1 MPYPPTNPLVF
12 SLTRIKHLETKMEF
26 TKEQLKIIEEM
37 QKAHKAKLKKMDD
50 FIVVIKGILVLYK
63 PQTFDLDLQFS
74 TRNL

>member
-1 MPYPPTNPLVF
+1 
-12 SLTRIKHLETKMEF
+12 MEF

-74 TRNL
+74 TQNL